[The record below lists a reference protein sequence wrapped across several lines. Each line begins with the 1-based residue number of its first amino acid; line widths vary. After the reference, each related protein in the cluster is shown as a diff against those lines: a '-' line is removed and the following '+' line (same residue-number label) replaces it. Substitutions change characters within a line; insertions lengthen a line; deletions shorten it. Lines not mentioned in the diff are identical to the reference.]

1 MLKSNMTNDI
11 ETLKGTIIQKD
22 EEILEL
28 NNIQNQYKIEENKQI
43 EIYKNQYTELE
54 EKLKDNEKQLASI

>member
-1 MLKSNMTNDI
+1 MTNDI

-28 NNIQNQYKIEENKQI
+28 NNIQNQYRIEENKQI

>member
-28 NNIQNQYKIEENKQI
+28 NNIQNQYRIEENKQI

>member
-22 EEILEL
+22 EERLEL
-28 NNIQNQYKIEENKQI
+28 NNIQNQYRIEENKQI